1 MVVVEVVQSIHWLMK
16 PPRLMPLQSYNAKY
30 VSHYNVDNSAG
41 GGSTEHID
49 GWQVRIAYIYGHI
62 HH

>member
-1 MVVVEVVQSIHWLMK
+1 MVAVEVVQSIHWLMT
-16 PPRLMPLQSYNAKY
+16 PTRLMSLQSYNAKY
-30 VSHYNVDNSAG
+30 VSHYNVDNNAG

-49 GWQVRIAYIYGHI
+49 GWQVRTAYIYGHI